1 MCIIIG
7 YRWLMRVK
15 CEAIVFT
22 AQCSMTGRQAKRVS
36 NREVSI
42 KKNDR
47 GKSWDVRFL
56 KFIKFV
62 KRLLFVISFYRLQ
75 FTRSLTVRSYH
86 AIFTWNDIRMKRN
99 EIGLAIIE
107 IDDMKEV
114 RTSVCPSICLSY
126 KVHKCSVIYSFLR
139 SSDPFRST
147 PLANNDKYS
156 TFSPSYRSEA
166 IS

>member
-22 AQCSMTGRQAKRVS
+22 AQCSMTDRQAKGVL
-36 NREVSI
+36 NREVSK

-62 KRLLFVISFYRLQ
+62 KCLLFVISFYRLQ

-114 RTSVCPSICLSY
+114 RTSVRLFVLQSTQMFSYLQLS
-126 KVHKCSVIYSFLR
+126 SVLR
-139 SSDPFRST
+139 PLSVDPVSQ
-147 PLANNDKYS
+147 YW
-156 TFSPSYRSEA
+156 
-166 IS
+166 